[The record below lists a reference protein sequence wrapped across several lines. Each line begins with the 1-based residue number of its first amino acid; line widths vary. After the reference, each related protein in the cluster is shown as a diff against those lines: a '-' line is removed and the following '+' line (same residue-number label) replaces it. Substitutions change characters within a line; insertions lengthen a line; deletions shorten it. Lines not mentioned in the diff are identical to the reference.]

1 MANKA
6 TRTPH
11 RAKTR
16 AKTII
21 IAPGKTG
28 VQQPVRK

>member
-1 MANKA
+1 MANIA

-11 RAKTR
+11 REKTR
-16 AKTII
+16 TKTII
-21 IAPGKTG
+21 IAPGNTG